1 MPKDN
6 GESRPIGL
14 PTTEDKVLGRAIV
27 RLLEPSYEEAF
38 YDFSYGFR
46 PGRSAQQA
54 LAAFW
59 QQARQGGVR
68 WVLEVDSRKYF
79 DSVCRQR
86 RFELIR
92 QRIGDGVVLRL
103 ISKWLHAALTHDPVS
118 TSFSARRRT
127 RRGTNGASIHPGS
140 GYGGQTQRTDWS
152 PLGEERRNSPTLDS
166 PHLCSGRVRAEAAV
180 GRAVAAEPAAHSKRS
195 WQGAVAICCS
205 CSLVSQG
212 LAMVS
217 RRKSIRP
224 RTPKSRTYWARSAE

>member
-27 RLLEPSYEEAF
+27 RLLEPIYEEAF

-103 ISKWLHAALTHDPVS
+103 ISKWLDAGVMAEGLVHYE
-118 TSFSARRRT
+118 SA
-127 RRGTNGASIHPGS
+127 GTPQGAVL
-140 GYGGQTQRTDWS
+140 S
-152 PLGEERRNSPTLDS
+152 PLGSNLYLHEVFDRWLAEVVQERMA
-166 PHLCSGRVRAEAAV
+166 GKVFAVR
-180 GRAVAAEPAAHSKRS
+180 
-195 WQGAVAICCS
+195 
-205 CSLVSQG
+205 
-212 LAMVS
+212 
-217 RRKSIRP
+217 
-224 RTPKSRTYWARSAE
+224 